1 MGISDE
7 EVREA
12 VQVAASVGASRM
24 LSLYDR
30 ARVAVEAGYQYWK
43 PPQRGGHTH

>member
-30 ARVAVEAGYQYWK
+30 ARVALEAGYEYWK
-43 PPQRGGHTH
+43 PPRLGGHSH